1 MKKLVSLL
9 LVVVMVLSV
18 FTVVPFTANA
28 VENQTGT
35 ESGELFVRIDGKEYY
50 VEKGEIYTYQFC
62 VSVPNVKVSSIDCKT
77 TYDTEGLDFIP
88 YLDDEGE
95 EDIVKHF
102 PSIYAGVVNNFAI
115 DGVIYYNFSNYK
127 GIKLAE
133 NAVVFEGQFKVT
145 ADRGTYDI
153 TTSIQTL
160 SDIDM
165 NKIVYGGVKLGE
177 YTQSNGF
184 SAEEVPTE
192 STVKP
197 SDSPTVEPTEEQT
210 DLPTEEPT
218 FEPTEVPSEL
228 PTDEPTIEPTE
239 EKTEAP
245 TDIPTQEQTRPINDK
260 VILVVDGFVYE
271 VEKGD
276 IVTYQFTVNLPDVK
290 ASSID
295 VETFYDTDG
304 LSFVP
309 FLDDEGEEDLL
320 KHFPKISSG
329 VVNNFNID
337 GEIYYNYSNYK
348 GIKFE
353 NAIIFEGQFEVTAD
367 SGMFYITT
375 RIKTLA
381 DIDMNKIVYNYEK
394 ISEYQSTSSLPD
406 LDYVA
411 TEVPTEKPTTISTDK
426 PTQKPTQTPSSNPIP
441 GPSPLPKKTVFF
453 QNNWMWSDV
462 HVYYWGSSYENSAAW
477 PGNPIQV
484 CAKDGMFDIYM
495 LTVPSDISGI
505 IFNGYDSELGYRVQ
519 SIDISNVEHNHCYY
533 MLWDEEYGINSVGV
547 QHIYDIFPQPTPT
560 AKPTEKP
567 PVEPTED
574 AENELF
580 IRIDG
585 VKYAVNKGDTYK
597 YRFCVSVPDVKISG
611 MDCLT
616 TYDTEGLEFVPYIN
630 EDGEEDLY
638 KHFPNIAAW
647 VINNFKT
654 DGNIYYNFSHYK
666 GVRLENNEVVFEGQ
680 FKVTADS
687 GIYDIATVIKT
698 MADTDMNKI
707 VYNYEKLGDYA
718 ESHEFS
724 VNHIINPSET
734 EPTEEPTS
742 VPGDELYVNI
752 DGTVYKVEKGD
763 VVTYQYIVSV
773 PGVKISSFDAQTFYD
788 TEGLT
793 ILPYYTADDEIDE
806 TKHFPQFVG
815 PINNFKEDGIVYYNY
830 SNYKGVKLEN
840 AVVFE
845 CQFEVTADSGI
856 YEINTKLKTLAD
868 TDMNKIVYNYE
879 KLSDFTEKS
888 ELIGYV
894 APTIP
899 SEYPGDPGEGEGLYI
914 RVNDN
919 YYEVEQ
925 GEEYIFTYYLQ
936 VEDKKVGTLD
946 ARVEY
951 DADGLQFVPTL
962 DENNNIDYSA
972 MFPILRNVVF
982 NCKQEGRLLFNYL
995 SLTGVEF
1002 ASQDSVLFTCKFKVT
1017 AAQGVY
1023 DINPYI
1029 YCLADENVDIIVDE
1043 GVVYGEFNDNGI
1055 IVPEYVI
1062 GDVNRDGKVNIFDAT
1077 LIQCYVAQMVTLDD
1091 EQLKLAD
1098 ARGDGRVN
1106 IFDATMIMQY
1116 LAGYITEF

>member
-28 VENQTGT
+28 VENQTGAD
-35 ESGELFVRIDGKEYY
+35 SGELFVRIDGKEYY

-245 TDIPTQEQTRPINDK
+245 TDIPTQEQTRPSTDK

-411 TEVPTEKPTTISTDK
+411 TEVPTEKPTTIPTDK
-426 PTQKPTQTPSSNPIP
+426 PTQKPTQKPSSNPIP
-441 GPSPLPKKTVFF
+441 GPSPATYMTVFF

-462 HVYYWGSSYENSAAW
+462 HVYYWGSSYENSVEW

-495 LTVPSDISGI
+495 VTVPTDISGI
-505 IFNGYDSELGYRVQ
+505 VFNGYDSELGYRVQ
-519 SIDISNVEHNHCYY
+519 SPDISDVKHNDCYY
-533 MLWDEEYGINSVGV
+533 MLWDEEHDRNSVGV
-547 QHIYDIFPQPTPT
+547 EHIYDILPQPAPT

-574 AENELF
+574 AEGELF
-580 IRIDG
+580 VRIDG

-597 YRFCVSVPDVKISG
+597 YRFCVSVPDVKVSG

-707 VYNYEKLGDYA
+707 VYNYEKL
-718 ESHEFS
+718 
-724 VNHIINPSET
+724 
-734 EPTEEPTS
+734 
-742 VPGDELYVNI
+742 
-752 DGTVYKVEKGD
+752 
-763 VVTYQYIVSV
+763 
-773 PGVKISSFDAQTFYD
+773 
-788 TEGLT
+788 
-793 ILPYYTADDEIDE
+793 
-806 TKHFPQFVG
+806 
-815 PINNFKEDGIVYYNY
+815 
-830 SNYKGVKLEN
+830 
-840 AVVFE
+840 
-845 CQFEVTADSGI
+845 
-856 YEINTKLKTLAD
+856 
-868 TDMNKIVYNYE
+868 
-879 KLSDFTEKS
+879 SDFTEKS

-899 SEYPGDPGEGEGLYI
+899 SEDPGDPDEGEGLYI

-951 DADGLQFVPTL
+951 DADGLQFMPTL